1 MNETMLDT
9 IETIK
14 RVLAEVRRNPELAA
28 AMTPDTDIIN
38 DIGLDSLQMI
48 TFILSL
54 EDAFSL
60 EIDFEEFDFDHLA
73 SIRRLGDY
81 IAARMA
87 VEHV

>member
-1 MNETMLDT
+1 MNEMKTDT

-14 RVLAEVRRNPELAA
+14 RVLAEVRKNPDLAA
-28 AMTPDTDIIN
+28 AMTPSTDIVN

-60 EIDFEEFDFDHLA
+60 EIDFETFDFDHLA
-73 SIRRLGDY
+73 SIAKLSDY
-81 IAARMA
+81 IAGRMK
-87 VEHV
+87 EHV